1 MKLIYT
7 LPYGKQKALE
17 AINKAGDGYTVTIE
31 EPKRSLD
38 QNKKMWAL
46 LGEVSEQVVW
56 HGLKLTPENW
66 KDIFT
71 ASLRKQQVVPG
82 IDGSFVVLGASTS
95 KMTKLELSD
104 LIELIYAFGGEKE
117 VKFGDL

>member
-7 LPYGKQKALE
+7 LPYGKQKAVE
-17 AINKAGDGYTVTIE
+17 AIDKAGDGYTVTIE

-104 LIELIYAFGGEKE
+104 LIELIYAFGAEKE